1 MSVALRWSFYLHAM
15 LSVSALCK
23 GTSFSSKL
31 TAVIRVECIVPAIFR
46 SLGLVLLLHDCMT
59 LSAACEYKLILI
71 K

>member
-1 MSVALRWSFYLHAM
+1 VSVALWWSFYLHAM
-15 LSVSALCK
+15 LSVSALSK

-31 TAVIRVECIVPAIFR
+31 TAVIRVECIVLAIFR
-46 SLGLVLLLHDCMT
+46 SLGLVLLLHDCMR